1 MLRLIIVCC
10 THFLLQP
17 LIPTSIHIEIVVE
30 CKRKLYG
37 DGSQDSASFKPQV
50 NRMKTDRVEAGEAY
64 SKDKVS
70 AQASLSVRRDTGSEV
85 CSVEWSVEDAVGNLQ
100 LQTPSQSD
108 EN

>member
-1 MLRLIIVCC
+1 
-10 THFLLQP
+10 
-17 LIPTSIHIEIVVE
+17 
-30 CKRKLYG
+30 
-37 DGSQDSASFKPQV
+37 
-50 NRMKTDRVEAGEAY
+50 MKTDRVEAGEAY

-70 AQASLSVRRDTGSEV
+70 AQSRRSPGVRRDTGSEV